1 MDGSVV
7 YGSTDEDLK
16 NLRLFKSGKLQYS
29 YMPSRKSLLPRLH
42 HFHEGECV
50 LTSNPRLFCFHAG
63 DARVNEQPGLAA
75 MHTVWLRQ
83 HNLIAEK
90 LHTMNPQWSE
100 VRRNNYEEEKDVDRK
115 YETMIFVY
123 CRKLCS
129 RKPEKL

>member
-1 MDGSVV
+1 M

-16 NLRLFKSGKLQYS
+16 NLRLFKGGKLQYS

-50 LTSNPRLFCFHAG
+50 LTSPRLFCFHAG

-90 LHTMNPQWSE
+90 LHTMNPQWDE
-100 VRRNNYEEEKDVDRK
+100 VRIDLARK
-115 YETMIFVY
+115 PKTLDSDAKLLSLFF
-123 CRKLCS
+123 CRKLCFK
-129 RKPEKL
+129 KPEKL